1 MAAGVDSPQ
10 PETQLPVHFCD
21 SNTKGIPMKIKATV
35 LLVSTA
41 AVLLL
46 AMGFVNT
53 ARAAGDD
60 AVAAVTKL
68 EHDAVKADLAGDKA
82 FYVKLLA
89 NDWTG
94 GDSAGQWFTKEAMM
108 KMMDDAKN
116 NKFNSEKIS
125 ELKVRA
131 YGDTAVA
138 TYKDTY
144 DAMVLG
150 EHRSRTILTTDTFVK
165 MGGAWK
171 QVASHSS
178 QAK

>member
-1 MAAGVDSPQ
+1 
-10 PETQLPVHFCD
+10 
-21 SNTKGIPMKIKATV
+21 MKIKATV

-41 AVLLL
+41 AILLL
-46 AMGFVNT
+46 ATSFIKT

-68 EHDAVKADLAGDKA
+68 EHDAVKADLANDKA
-82 FYVKLLA
+82 FYVKYLA
-89 NDWTG
+89 SDWTG
-94 GDSAGQWFTKEAMM
+94 GDSSGQWFTKESMM
-108 KMMDDAKN
+108 KMMDDTKN

-125 ELKVRA
+125 DLKVRA

-150 EHRSRTILTTDTFVK
+150 EHRSRIILTTDTFVK
-165 MGGAWK
+165 MGGVWK

>member
-1 MAAGVDSPQ
+1 
-10 PETQLPVHFCD
+10 
-21 SNTKGIPMKIKATV
+21 MKTRTAVLASAVAIV
-35 LLVSTA
+35 LLASVTVPAITS
-41 AVLLL
+41 
-46 AMGFVNT
+46 
-53 ARAAGDD
+53 AAGDD

-82 FYVKLLA
+82 FYVKYLA
-89 NDWTG
+89 SDWTG
-94 GDSAGQWFTKEAMM
+94 GDSSGQWFTKESML

-131 YGDTAVA
+131 YRDTAVA
-138 TYKDTY
+138 TYKDIY

-165 MGGAWK
+165 MGGVWK

-178 QAK
+178 QTK